1 MKWNGL
7 RKDEHGYLCYFL
19 RKGPV
24 FGSARDILSTPGN
37 FSELKRLGAIV
48 YKMLSS

>member
-1 MKWNGL
+1 MNMVICATSLEKVL
-7 RKDEHGYLCYFL
+7 FL
-19 RKGPV
+19 VLP
-24 FGSARDILSTPGN
+24 RDILSTPGN